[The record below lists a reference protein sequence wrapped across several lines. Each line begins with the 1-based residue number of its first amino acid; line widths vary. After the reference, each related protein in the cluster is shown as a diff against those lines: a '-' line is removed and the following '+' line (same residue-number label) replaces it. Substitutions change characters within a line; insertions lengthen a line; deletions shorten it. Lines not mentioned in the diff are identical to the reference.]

1 VRIVYLRKLL
11 EAGFCGTFFS
21 KHEEDKSR
29 GHSHLSLD
37 KIILRGGLTH
47 FTLESAIVQ
56 AGNEYCIPY
65 EEKQY
70 FDKCLLGLNEKR
82 AIFESGSLEIA
93 EVDSAVPG
101 VEDVKIR
108 HVVIRDKNTGVYVEP
123 FYGFYSK
130 SDFVPYFSL
139 MGAYLSGHSGQ
150 ISIRVVSVFGD
161 MDQTE
166 TYASRAETL
175 RDLLC
180 GALEGHIK
188 RPGWPCLACKV
199 SGCQFSDPFEEM
211 VHSWLKQKQALEQ
224 AEEKI
229 REHLT
234 MQGPTKCGVHT
245 VHLKEHKRR
254 FFNDAKFPE
263 FLNLIMSLHPKDYM
277 KYLTPDGSE
286 IFKGVAKGE
295 LPLEAAKLFKQSHY
309 YTVEG
314 NLSL

>member
-1 VRIVYLRKLL
+1 MRIVYLRKLL
-11 EAGFCGTFFS
+11 EAGFCGAFFH
-21 KHEEDKSR
+21 KHEEEKGR

-37 KIILRGGLTH
+37 KIILRGDLASYT
-47 FTLESAIVQ
+47 TESAIVQ

-70 FDKCLLGLNEKR
+70 FDKCLFGLQAKR
-82 AIFESGSLEIA
+82 AIFESGTLEIA
-93 EVDSAVPG
+93 ERDSTILGVD
-101 VEDVKIR
+101 DVVIR
-108 HVVIRDKNTGVYVEP
+108 HVVMRDKASGAYIEP

-139 MGAYLSGHSGQ
+139 MGAYLSGYSGQ
-150 ISIRVVSVFGD
+150 ITVRSVSVFGD

-166 TYASRAETL
+166 TYACRAETL
-175 RDLLC
+175 RELL
-180 GALEGHIK
+180 GESLDRQIK
-188 RPGWPCLACKV
+188 KPGWPCLACKV
-199 SGCQFSDPFEEM
+199 SGCQFSEPFEEM
-211 VHSWLKQKQALEQ
+211 VHGWLKQKQALDQ

-234 MQGPTKCGVHT
+234 MQGPTKCGAHT

-263 FLNLIMSLHPKDYM
+263 FLNLVMSLRPKDYM

-286 IFKGVAKGE
+286 IFKAVEKGE
-295 LPLEAAKLFKQSHY
+295 LPPEAAKLFKQSHY
-309 YTVEG
+309 YTIEG